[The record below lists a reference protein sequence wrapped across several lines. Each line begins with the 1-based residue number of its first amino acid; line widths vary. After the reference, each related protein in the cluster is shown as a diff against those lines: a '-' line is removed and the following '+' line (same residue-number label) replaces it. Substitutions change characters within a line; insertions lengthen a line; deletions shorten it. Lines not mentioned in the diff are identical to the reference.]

1 MNPPG
6 FFHTIACDILKYRV
20 KKLESGRALL
30 LLYFMPGRKKESKI
44 NLLPREEFLAS
55 TAGRILTWVLTTFR
69 IIVIV
74 TEMLVMIAF
83 LSRFWLDARNTDL
96 SENIQQKQAVL
107 ASSLDF
113 EKEFKDVQAR
123 LQIFSD
129 FTSGK
134 DQLSKSLNSITSL
147 LPPDVIL
154 ENISFSNQ
162 GIEISGLS
170 VSEVSIQQ
178 FTVNLK
184 SDNNFKKVALGNIK
198 TDEKVQ
204 ALKFTIN
211 IIN

>member
-1 MNPPG
+1 M
-6 FFHTIACDILKYRV
+6 
-20 KKLESGRALL
+20 

-147 LPPDVIL
+147 LPPGVIL

-198 TDEKVQ
+198 TDEKAQ